1 MNKYIKITDN
11 LLLQSTLFYC
21 DSFDK
26 LYNSII
32 DLINIFKDSFTE
44 KNELY
49 SNLLFF
55 IFRQEYK
62 NIYIEEIRLKVLETF
77 FDNKLLLKNSKIF
90 LVETMKNFKPE
101 LFNDKTYKDSVSSFM
116 NIEHK
121 KFDKIRN
128 IINICNKKNSPEFNE
143 ILLYFFEGLCQS
155 YFFSILKNIVY
166 DSNNLHC
173 IR

>member
-1 MNKYIKITDN
+1 MYSQELVVDKQKFSEYFNIFTLIETSLQKINKKYYLFSKEIYNLRNIIKIEEAYKENYEQFLNKYIKITDN

-62 NIYIEEIRLKVLETF
+62 NIYIEEIRLKLLETF
-77 FDNKLLLKNSKIF
+77 FDNKLLLKNSR
-90 LVETMKNFKPE
+90 
-101 LFNDKTYKDSVSSFM
+101 YSW
-116 NIEHK
+116 
-121 KFDKIRN
+121 
-128 IINICNKKNSPEFNE
+128 
-143 ILLYFFEGLCQS
+143 
-155 YFFSILKNIVY
+155 LKQ
-166 DSNNLHC
+166 
-173 IR
+173 